1 MGAAQ
6 AAAVGPLGF
15 PGADALD
22 EDRLLGAMILGSL
35 AAMSLSSSRDVKI
48 VGVLAVEV
56 LFGFQAVPARGH
68 DGDAV
73 VQLALTFRGLD
84 QGGEVADEAAGVFDG
99 GVEHDLDVGVL
110 LHLFDQV
117 FQVAPIVVAPG
128 TGHQVPGLTAQFI
141 ALFHQVGLKTHVGD
155 GEGRFHAGDPAADD
169 QGGFGDREGLLVQ
182 GFQPHHPGHDAPD
195 QVLGFFQGL
204 FRLVHVHPGVLV
216 PDVGHI
222 EEVGVEARL
231 SDGLLE
237 HGHVGPGAAG
247 SHHHPV
253 ELVFLDEI
261 QDLALGVGGT
271 GEQVLVGHRHPRQGG
286 HVFGEGRDVDH
297 AADVN
302 AAVADEDADAG
313 LLALDVRLRRQLFD
327 LRAAVPRA
335 AANSS
340 PAAAAAA
347 EASITDWGIS
357 LGPWKAP
364 QTKIPSRLVVTGAK
378 GEVQA
383 K

>member
-1 MGAAQ
+1 
-6 AAAVGPLGF
+6 
-15 PGADALD
+15 
-22 EDRLLGAMILGSL
+22 MI
-35 AAMSLSSSRDVKI
+35 
-48 VGVLAVEV
+48 
-56 LFGFQAVPARGH
+56 
-68 DGDAV
+68 
-73 VQLALTFRGLD
+73 QLALTFRGLD

-110 LHLFDQV
+110 LHLFDQL
-117 FQVAPIVVAPG
+117 FQIAPIVVTPG

-169 QGGFGDREGLLVQ
+169 QGGFGDRERLFVE
-182 GFQPHHPGHDAPD
+182 GFQPHHAGHDAAD

-204 FRLVHVHPGVLV
+204 FRLVHMHPGVLV

-231 SDGLLE
+231 PDGFLE

-253 ELVFLDEI
+253 EFVFLDEI
-261 QDLALGVGGT
+261 QDLALGVGGA
-271 GEQVLVGHRHPRQGG
+271 GEQVLVGHRYPWQGG

-313 LLALDVRLRRQLFD
+313 LLPLDIRLGRQLFD
-327 LRAAVPRA
+327 RKLGAPGRGQQFARGRRGRRGLHHRLGDILGTLKRPADKDPFPVGGHRRKGRGPGKMSFRPDVNSQFCGQFHDLGGDFQAA
-335 AANSS
+335 
-340 PAAAAAA
+340 
-347 EASITDWGIS
+347 
-357 LGPWKAP
+357 
-364 QTKIPSRLVVTGAK
+364 
-378 GEVQA
+378 GEHHHMEFFRSE
-383 K
+383 